1 MCIRIL
7 LCDPYSRS
15 VENNWNHFKS
25 SLQASII
32 KHIPQKNVKSRY
44 DLPWLNHEIKSKMR
58 HRKHLYDV
66 AKQSG
71 KLEDWAAYRSMRNL
85 VNYELECA
93 HNAYCSKLFDDS
105 FSGNRRQF
113 WKYIRT
119 RRKDSSGI
127 STLLVNDQF
136 ISDPEGKATTLSNQF
151 QSVFTREDL
160 SSVPSL
166 DTINHIPT
174 MPAISI
180 TSNGIKNL
188 LCNLDPNKAMGPDK
202 ISPYI
207 LKYCAAEIS
216 PILQIIFTQSLNTG
230 ELPSDWL
237 KANICPV
244 FKKGNR
250 SSPSNYRPI
259 SLTSSCCKV
268 LEHIIFHSIMDY
280 IQLNN
285 ILIDNQHGFRPG
297 FSCQTQLI
305 SFMEDISYALD
316 NQLQTDLILLD
327 FSKAF
332 DTVPHKRLLAKL
344 QHYKINHHV
353 QAWIQSWLTQRTQS
367 VVVDGASSQPVS
379 VLSGVPQG
387 TVLGP
392 LMFLLYINDIAAGIS
407 SLLRLFADDCLLY
420 RTIKSIEDSTI
431 LQKDLEMLSQWAT
444 VWQMKFNV
452 SKCIVI
458 CCTRSL
464 TPVQYDYKLSISYIP
479 VRVSYLSYYPS
490 PR

>member
-1 MCIRIL
+1 
-7 LCDPYSRS
+7 
-15 VENNWNHFKS
+15 
-25 SLQASII
+25 
-32 KHIPQKNVKSRY
+32 
-44 DLPWLNHEIKSKMR
+44 MR

-71 KLEDWAAYRSMRNL
+71 KLEDWAAYRSMRS
-85 VNYELECA
+85 VLECA

-113 WKYIRT
+113 WKYIRI
-119 RRKDSSGI
+119 RRKESSGI

-230 ELPSDWL
+230 KLPSDLL

-280 IQLNN
+280 IQLN

-305 SFMEDISYALD
+305 SYKHKALSWSGHITNIASKASQIFNFLRRNLSKCSSTVKTSSYLTLVRPIMEYAASVWDPYHLNDIQALEKVQHRAARWVMND
-316 NQLQTDLILLD
+316 QLQL
-327 FSKAF
+327 
-332 DTVPHKRLLAKL
+332 
-344 QHYKINHHV
+344 V
-353 QAWIQSWLTQRTQS
+353 Q
-367 VVVDGASSQPVS
+367 
-379 VLSGVPQG
+379 
-387 TVLGP
+387 
-392 LMFLLYINDIAAGIS
+392 
-407 SLLRLFADDCLLY
+407 
-420 RTIKSIEDSTI
+420 
-431 LQKDLEMLSQWAT
+431 
-444 VWQMKFNV
+444 
-452 SKCIVI
+452 
-458 CCTRSL
+458 
-464 TPVQYDYKLSISYIP
+464 
-479 VRVSYLSYYPS
+479 
-490 PR
+490 